1 MIDELSFIVL
11 VSVYEC
17 CVNCSFDFVS
27 DKWKEQRSF
36 TIERAVLGDESTDL
50 RRVICNGFS
59 ESSLS
64 FASIV

>member
-1 MIDELSFIVL
+1 ML

-50 RRVICNGFS
+50 RRVICS